1 VEQLAVADLQG
12 MVGLLDA
19 SIGGEDTEATQLK
32 EENRI
37 ALASFAETGA
47 GLANRMNQP
56 GHEQ

>member
-12 MVGLLDA
+12 LVCLLDTR
-19 SIGGEDTEATQLK
+19 IGGEATEATQLK
-32 EENRI
+32 AENRI
-37 ALASFAETGA
+37 TLASIAETGA